1 MDSAELCRVLDR
13 RLGEFLSPERAAHSR
28 RVAEL
33 SATLCAREGID
44 ASRGRAAGLA
54 HDMCKEMSR
63 KSQRELTSFFLGTAP
78 FDSASGALM
87 ADKVVHGPAAAALLA
102 RDFSVSDRGILDAVA
117 LHTLGKPGMGDLA
130 AVIYCADKLEPG
142 RARLDDGYRDRCL
155 ELPLDEMLL
164 AVVAGVIGWMRG
176 QGKAVAPETMILYST
191 LVREADKL

>member
-1 MDSAELCRVLDR
+1 MDFAKLCRVLDK
-13 RLGEFLSPERAAHSR
+13 RLGEFLSAERAAHSR

-33 SATLCAREGID
+33 AATLCAREGLG

-63 KSQRELTSFFLGTAP
+63 KSQRELAALFTGAAP
-78 FDSASGALM
+78 VDSASSALM

-102 RDFSVSDRGILDAVA
+102 RDFSVNDRELLDAVA

-142 RARLDDGYRDRCL
+142 RERLDDGYRDRCL
-155 ELPLDEMLL
+155 ELPLDKMLL
-164 AVVAGVIGWMRG
+164 AVVTGVIGWMRA
-176 QGKAVAPETMILYST
+176 QGKAVAPETMFLYST